1 MAWPARRNEQST
13 GGNQIIV
20 YEIIPKIF
28 INICI
33 HVLLGPK
40 SKHSMVFRSIYTKTN
55 QENNIKHFVG
65 KYVEIH

>member
-1 MAWPARRNEQST
+1 MPWPARRNEQNT

-33 HVLLGPK
+33 HVFLGPK
-40 SKHSMVFRSIYTKTN
+40 CKHLMVVTFWEAFILK
-55 QENNIKHFVG
+55 
-65 KYVEIH
+65 